1 MLETVLQCPLLLMLC
16 KSRQVLMDF
25 ICFSVVWSLVSYQ
38 NNVKVSSSCC
48 GVVAGFTVRLTLL

>member
-16 KSRQVLMDF
+16 KSRKIL
-25 ICFSVVWSLVSYQ
+25 ILFSVVWSLVSYQ

-48 GVVAGFTVRLTLL
+48 GVSDFIILE